1 MPAAAGLGGRGPS
14 NRSRLGNL
22 TNTAG
27 DASDAAAGQSK
38 RKPSSLARAAAALQ
52 QGTAGGGGGEEVLP
66 TSPVSTS
73 PTSAFSDRLRSLKA
87 EVGEVLTT
95 GLVGSTSSP
104 PAVPWRAAAAL
115 ASDDGLYLPLLP
127 AAASEASPAV
137 LVRLPSRL
145 LLGPRPPNAAAAGIS
160 SRSLSLSL
168 ARLSRACGPRMPS
181 ARKIRCSLEPS
192 YAMRYCINRLL
203 V

>member
-73 PTSAFSDRLRSLKA
+73 PTSAFSERS
-87 EVGEVLTT
+87 
-95 GLVGSTSSP
+95 
-104 PAVPWRAAAAL
+104 R
-115 ASDDGLYLPLLP
+115 
-127 AAASEASPAV
+127 
-137 LVRLPSRL
+137 SRL
-145 LLGPRPPNAAAAGIS
+145 LGGERWRPRRQRRQQAQGPTHAQQLQMRVLELHRRGHAVPLPDEEAAADAGA
-160 SRSLSLSL
+160 L
-168 ARLSRACGPRMPS
+168 MH
-181 ARKIRCSLEPS
+181 
-192 YAMRYCINRLL
+192 RYDEDDDDY
-203 V
+203 